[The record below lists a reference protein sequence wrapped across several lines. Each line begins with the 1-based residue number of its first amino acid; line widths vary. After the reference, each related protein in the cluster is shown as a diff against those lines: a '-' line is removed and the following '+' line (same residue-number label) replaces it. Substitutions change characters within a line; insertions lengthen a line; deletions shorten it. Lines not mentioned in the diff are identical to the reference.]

1 MLHWVV
7 GQSNKSSHICGQ
19 DKLVNYATETCL
31 ETMKQIG
38 KKKIREHVFHC
49 FHDILTMI
57 YSYNITK

>member
-7 GQSNKSSHICGQ
+7 EQSNKSSHNCGQ

-38 KKKIREHVFHC
+38 KKRFESMC
-49 FHDILTMI
+49 FTVLMTF
-57 YSYNITK
+57 